1 MFVTLWLYIVYATV
15 QYADL
20 ASSLP
25 MYGSILFP
33 IVVRHDIHDLCLSAF

>member
-1 MFVTLWLYIVYATV
+1 MFFTLWLYIVYATV

-25 MYGSILFP
+25 MYGSIFFP
-33 IVVRHDIHDLCLSAF
+33 IVVRHDIHGLCLSEL